1 METEI
6 QGQNPE
12 EKPRKTR
19 IMEEVFEYTETLALM
34 FATMMLIFTFVA
46 RPATVDG
53 HSMNPTLNDKE
64 RIVISRMFYEP
75 QYGDVVVI
83 ANTADKLD
91 HKNLIKRIIAV
102 QGQEVDI
109 DFAAGE
115 VIVDGKVLD
124 EPYTLEPTYLEE
136 GTVFPL
142 IVPEGEV
149 FVMGDNRN
157 NSRDS
162 RSPDV
167 GTVNEEELVGR
178 CLFRFIPFNKIGS
191 I

>member
-1 METEI
+1 
-6 QGQNPE
+6 
-12 EKPRKTR
+12 
-19 IMEEVFEYTETLALM
+19 MEEVFEYTETLALM